1 MKLTGHVKHLGMHT
15 THTTH
20 SCRHEEIYYLPV
32 SPTKFLDSHVDF
44 PSTLSFQLLSK
55 GICFLHHCCIE
66 LLRVGSSDYSGT
78 SMRATTSVVGIKLKN
93 MSIMSYFVQA
103 SVLYARG
110 KGCARERKARGRNRE
125 RAAWSDHWQYSNFLR
140 TCAIPVPQVQSFSL
154 LQSSS
159 ADTLLHCLLLL
170 PR

>member
-78 SMRATTSVVGIKLKN
+78 SMRATTSVVGIKLWEGRKYTQYTDH
-93 MSIMSYFVQA
+93 MQYIVSGHQQ
-103 SVLYARG
+103 SV
-110 KGCARERKARGRNRE
+110 NSSV
-125 RAAWSDHWQYSNFLR
+125 RACR
-140 TCAIPVPQVQSFSL
+140 CGP
-154 LQSSS
+154 
-159 ADTLLHCLLLL
+159 
-170 PR
+170 